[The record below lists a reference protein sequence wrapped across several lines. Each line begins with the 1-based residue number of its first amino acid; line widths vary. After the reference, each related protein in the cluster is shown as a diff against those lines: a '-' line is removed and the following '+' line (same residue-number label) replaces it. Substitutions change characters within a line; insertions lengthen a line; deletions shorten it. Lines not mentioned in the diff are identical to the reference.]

1 MGGYW
6 GEVRGSTKI
15 ETYLAYVEQCEG
27 WPGTHDPDPS
37 GKKWCYR
44 QMERDPQTGEW
55 TLRYRAH
62 K

>member
-27 WPGTHDPDPS
+27 WPGTSSAPVVF
-37 GKKWCYR
+37 
-44 QMERDPQTGEW
+44 QT
-55 TLRYRAH
+55 
-62 K
+62 